1 MEDFLRFAAG
11 VFEVDI
17 SEIDENTEYGTF
29 EKWDSLMQL
38 RLIMETEETYGVEV
52 PIDDVP
58 DIKTLKDLYAYI
70 QG

>member
-11 VFEVDI
+11 IFEVDL
-17 SEIDENTEYGTF
+17 SEIDENTGYGTF

-38 RLIMETEETYGVEV
+38 RLIMETEETYGIEI
-52 PIDDVP
+52 PINAVP

-70 QG
+70 RR